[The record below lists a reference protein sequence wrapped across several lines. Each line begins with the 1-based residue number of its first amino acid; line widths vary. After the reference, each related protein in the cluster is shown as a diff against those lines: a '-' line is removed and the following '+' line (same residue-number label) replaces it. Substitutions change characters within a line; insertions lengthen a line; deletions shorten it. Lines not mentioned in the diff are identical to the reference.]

1 MKKINLAFIGLI
13 LSFGLSAQNWTWA
26 PQTSPVTKNL
36 NDVYF
41 IDNLTGWAVGD
52 SGTVINTTN
61 GGQAWTVQTSGTTL
75 NLTNVNFIDA
85 MNGYAV
91 GGFLNNGNVALK
103 TIDGGANWSAITVGN
118 TGLSYNDVEFS
129 SVSNGIVITRDSV
142 YSTSDSGVTWTKE
155 DYFSN
160 VTGGLS
166 NQAVS
171 SFNDSISIMG
181 GSRNKSSGSGTQPEI
196 FDRALQSGQYQWG
209 PSGPSSFDPDDLIRC
224 IEVAGP
230 TRAFA
235 GGEEGIVY
243 KMEIIATNPPIYAGP
258 WNVSIDLMAPGKKII
273 NSISFPTEFLGMF
286 NTSADTNG
294 TSYALIYHTSDA
306 GATWSTPDSIADLLL
321 GRLHAPTPND
331 AWIVGLHGK
340 IYHGVQTNVGVK
352 EEFLSDIR
360 IYPNPAG
367 NVINVELNDEGGTEV
382 SYSVLNIAG
391 SVLANGSFN
400 ANESQALNISSFEA
414 GVYFIMLENSSKA
427 MKTMKFIKK

>member
-1 MKKINLAFIGLI
+1 MKKITLAFIGFI
-13 LSFGLSAQNWTWA
+13 LSFGLSAQNWSWA
-26 PQTSPVTKNL
+26 PQNSTVTKHL

-52 SGTVINTTN
+52 SGTVITTTN
-61 GGQAWTVQTSGTTL
+61 GGQTWTVQTSGTTH
-75 NLTNVNFIDA
+75 NLTDVHFIDA

-91 GGFLNNGNVALK
+91 GGFLNIGNVALK
-103 TIDGGANWSAITVGN
+103 TIDGGATWTAITVGN
-118 TGLSYNDVEFS
+118 TTLSYTDVEFS

-209 PSGPSSFDPDDLIRC
+209 TSGPSSFDPDDLIRC

-243 KMEIIATNPPIYAGP
+243 KFELLVTNPPIYAGP
-258 WNVSIDLMAPGKKII
+258 WNVSIDLMAPGKSII
-273 NSISFPTEFLGMF
+273 NSISFPTESLGMF

-331 AWIVGLHGK
+331 AWIVASFGK
-340 IYHGVQTNVGVK
+340 IYYGVPSSTGIA
-352 EEFLSDIR
+352 EEVISDVR
-360 IYPNPAG
+360 VYPNPAG
-367 NVINVELNDEGGTEV
+367 NVINIELDAARNSEV
-382 SYSVLNIAG
+382 SYSVLNVAG
-391 SVLANGSFN
+391 SVLATGSYYS
-400 ANESQALNISSFEA
+400 NERHTLNIDFLKA
-414 GVYFIMLENSSKA
+414 GVYFIMLENGSQD
-427 MKTMKFIKK
+427 MKPVKFIKK